1 MLSLRRARHVL
12 FLVMLVGILTGT
24 FTGCVSAQLNE
35 DERLYDGGSVR
46 IRGEDEPI
54 QGRRALERSIESQ
67 LTPQPNT
74 SILGLRPGLWLY
86 GLTEGVEQAGLRRW
100 VRDRFGEAP
109 VLYNE
114 GIPTQTVP
122 AIEDTLFNRG
132 FFDAEVDWAQQE
144 SDSSVSLQ
152 YNVRVGSAWTVSDIR
167 FPGQSDDALVTAVR
181 ESEAGSLLETGV
193 PYDLGTLVAERERI
207 DRYVRERGFFAFNPS
222 HIVFDA
228 DLNEND
234 RSLTLTLV
242 VEAPE
247 SARIAYE
254 IGSIAIYA
262 DYAPERGLPQT
273 PSAEPADNIRYYERH
288 PRFDPEHIVGT
299 LRIRPGDLYD
309 RREHTASL
317 SRLNSMETFRF
328 VNIRYQPDEQTG
340 LLHAEVL
347 LTPRDRR
354 SIQGEIRAVQRF
366 DGFAGPAVR
375 LSLTDRNLAGG
386 GERLNIGLGASLET
400 NITGASFRVEGYEIS
415 TDGSIRV
422 PRSIGRSYGRGAQL
436 PGSSIRFSLRRQGTF
451 GTERLEEASAGLAYE
466 WPGRISQQWRPV
478 ELTVIRRENTE
489 DDDLR
494 QLLVESSW
502 RANTR
507 GTVPNTDTDY
517 RIAAEAT
524 AGLELFDSV
533 RFLLFDSDSR
543 LYVPL
548 FEQTI
553 VASRVRAGA
562 GIAGANEPVLPD
574 TRRFV
579 VGGSTGMRGFAP
591 GSFGPGASAP
601 AGASDASGEIRLE
614 SSAEY
619 RFPIAGWV
627 YGAVFADAGNTWMR
641 RGENSLQS
649 LGQLFDESAVNA
661 GAGIRVDPDILV
673 IRLDLG
679 VPLRKPWLDTGERWV
694 GFGWDVGNVD
704 WRRENLVIN
713 LAIGYPF

>member
-1 MLSLRRARHVL
+1 
-12 FLVMLVGILTGT
+12 
-24 FTGCVSAQLNE
+24 
-35 DERLYDGGSVR
+35 
-46 IRGEDEPI
+46 
-54 QGRRALERSIESQ
+54 
-67 LTPQPNT
+67 
-74 SILGLRPGLWLY
+74 
-86 GLTEGVEQAGLRRW
+86 
-100 VRDRFGEAP
+100 
-109 VLYNE
+109 VLYTE
-114 GIPTQTVP
+114 DIPTQTVP

-132 FFDAEVDWAQQE
+132 FFDAEVDWEREE
-144 SDSSVSLQ
+144 SDSSVSLR
-152 YNVRVGSAWTVSDIR
+152 YDVRAGSAWLVSDIR
-167 FPGQSDDALVTAVR
+167 FPEQSDDALVTAVR
-181 ESEAGSLLETGV
+181 ASEADSLLETGV

-207 DRYVRERGFFAFNPS
+207 DRYVRERGFFAFDPS

-228 DLNEND
+228 NLNED
-234 RSLTLTLV
+234 DHSLTLTLV

-247 SARIAYE
+247 SARISYE
-254 IGSIAIYA
+254 IDSIAIYA

-273 PSAEPADNIRYYERH
+273 PSAEPVDNIRYYEEH

-299 LRIRPGDLYD
+299 LRIRPGDRYD

-328 VNIRYQPDEQTG
+328 VNIRYQPDQETG

-354 SIQGEIRAVQRF
+354 SIQGEISAVQRF

-386 GERLNIGLGASLET
+386 GERLDIGLGASLEVR
-400 NITGASFRVEGYEIS
+400 ITGGSVRVEGYEIS

-422 PRSIGRSYGRGAQL
+422 PRGIGRSYGRGTQL

-451 GTERLEEASAGLAYE
+451 GTERLDEASAGLAYE

-478 ELTVIRRENTE
+478 ELTVLRRENAE
-489 DDDLR
+489 EDDLR
-494 QLLVESSW
+494 QLLIESSW

-517 RIAAEAT
+517 RIAAEST
-524 AGLELFDSV
+524 AGFELFDSV
-533 RFLLFDSDSR
+533 RFLRLDSDSR
-543 LYVPL
+543 LYAPL
-548 FEQTI
+548 FEQALLA
-553 VASRVRAGA
+553 VRVRAGA
-562 GIAGANEPVLPD
+562 GIAGGSEAVLPD
-574 TRRFV
+574 PRRFV

-591 GSFGPGASAP
+591 GSFGPGTSAP
-601 AGASDASGEIRLE
+601 AAASDASGEIRLE

-619 RFPIAGWV
+619 RFPVAGWV

-641 RGENSLQS
+641 TGENSLRS
-649 LGQLFDESAVNA
+649 AGQLFDESAVNA
-661 GAGIRVDPDILV
+661 GAGIRIDPGVLV

-679 VPLRKPWLDTGERWV
+679 VPLRKPWLETGERWV
-694 GFGWDVGNVD
+694 GSGWDPGNAE